1 VALVLAICGHAQA
14 SASLTSLLDSAAQI
28 EDWLVAT
35 RRELHQYPEL
45 MFHVGIAVAV
55 VGC

>member
-1 VALVLAICGHAQA
+1 MALVLAICGHAQA